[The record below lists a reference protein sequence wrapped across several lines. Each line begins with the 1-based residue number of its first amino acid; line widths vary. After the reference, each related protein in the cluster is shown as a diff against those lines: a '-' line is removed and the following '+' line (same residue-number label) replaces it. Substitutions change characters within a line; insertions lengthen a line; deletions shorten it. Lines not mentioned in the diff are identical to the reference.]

1 MALIESRILTDHVY
15 DKIRLM
21 IEDGV
26 LKPGAKINKRELEI
40 ALGVSQTPINDALSR
55 LSGQKIIEQR
65 SRRGYFVRD
74 YSCKELID
82 IFAARAA
89 VEGMA
94 ARLCVD
100 NATDEGDRRR
110 SRHCS
115 PDVSFPLDDEA
126 YHEYEMNDRTFHSR
140 VILYSRNQMIAEMN
154 EQFGYIVKAATKGLI
169 RPPED
174 TIDEHRAIVAALRA
188 RDARL
193 AGELMTEHHMNSRE
207 VLKSS
212 CTD

>member
-26 LKPGAKINKRELEI
+26 LKPGSKINKRELEV

-94 ARLCVD
+94 ARLCVE
-100 NATDEGDRRR
+100 NATDEEIDEITALFAG
-110 SRHCS
+110 
-115 PDVSFPLDDEA
+115 VSFPMDENA
-126 YHEYEMNDRTFHSR
+126 YHAYELNDRTFHSR
-140 VILYSRNQMIAEMN
+140 VIRYSRNQMIAEMN

-174 TIDEHRAIVAALRA
+174 TIDEHRALIAALRA

-207 VLKSS
+207 VLRRA
-212 CTD
+212 CAD